1 MISILRVFKFAFQ
14 DMVRNLGLSFMTM
27 FILVLMLLSINVLW
41 ALDITTGEAVKL
53 VKNQVNISVYLSPL
67 TTEKQMEDLRKTIM
81 SFPEVRELNVT
92 SREEVLAAF
101 KLRHQGSKE
110 VLQALDE
117 LGGNPFGPTLV
128 IKTDEPENYKEV
140 MQVLNTPEYNEII
153 EGKSFD
159 EHEDAIEK
167 IENITK
173 RVEKIGLA
181 LSLLFAIISFLII
194 FNTIRVAIQTQ
205 RVEISIKRLVGAN
218 NWFIR
223 GPYLVESIVFT
234 VVSVAATIAIVF
246 TMFRWVDPY
255 LAVVFPNG
263 FGLTNYYE
271 SHMLYV
277 FGMQTVAVL
286 LLTIISSSLAMRRQL
301 KV

>member
-1 MISILRVFKFAFQ
+1 
-14 DMVRNLGLSFMTM
+14 MVRNLGLSFMTM
-27 FILVLMLLSINVLW
+27 FILVLMLLSVNTLL

-53 VKNQVNISVYLSPL
+53 VKNEVNISIYLSPL
-67 TTEKQMEDLRKTIM
+67 ASEKQIDDLKKTIN
-81 SFPEVRELNVT
+81 SFPKVTELSVT
-92 SREEVLAAF
+92 GRAEVLAAF

-128 IKTDEPENYKEV
+128 VKTNEPEDYKEI

-173 RVEKIGLA
+173 RVEKIGWA
-181 LSLLFAIISFLII
+181 LSVLFAIISFLII

-223 GPYLVESIVFT
+223 GPYLVESVVFT
-234 VVSVAATIAIVF
+234 VVSVAATIALVF
-246 TMFRWVDPY
+246 TAFRWVDPY

-263 FGLTNYYE
+263 FALTNYFQ
-271 SHMLYV
+271 SNMLYL
-277 FGMQTVAVL
+277 FGIQLGAVL
-286 LLTIISSSLAMRRQL
+286 LLTVISSSLAMRRQL